1 MKRVLV
7 VVLSIAG
14 FSMVGACGSDSMGD
28 EVISTIN
35 PNPDVT
41 VLIPSEEEMQAQLE
55 KTEEFASTLIGL
67 GEQEA
72 ITAIEGE
79 GFIARVVARD
89 GEYFAVTADYS
100 ISRINLVIES
110 GSVSEVTVG

>member
-1 MKRVLV
+1 ML
-7 VVLSIAG
+7 
-14 FSMVGACGSDSMGD
+14 GACGSDSMGD
-28 EVISTIN
+28 ELISTNN

-41 VLIPSEEEMQAQLE
+41 VSIPSEEEMQAQLE
-55 KTEEFASTLIGL
+55 KTEEFAATVIGL

-79 GFIARVVARD
+79 GLIARVVARD

-100 ISRINLVIES
+100 VSRINLVIEL
-110 GSVSEVTVG
+110 GLVVETTVG